1 MNIHSGGH
9 EIISSCTPFFSSCPL
24 LAVFRLYFSKGVHE
38 NQQGGHEVMS
48 TPIRRILAISENLFQ
63 KVYIGGHELKSSHV
77 HPYQTYFSH
86 FIILGVHV
94 NTKNKL

>member
-1 MNIHSGGH
+1 MNIHCGGH
-9 EIISSCTPFFSSCPL
+9 EIISSCTPFFGSYSL
-24 LAVFRLYFSKGVHE
+24 LAVFRLYFPKGVHD
-38 NQQGGHEVMS
+38 NQQGGHDIMS

-63 KVYIGGHELKSSHV
+63 KVDIGGHELKSSHV
-77 HPYQTYFSH
+77 HPYQTHFSH